1 MNQPPES
8 LAAAWNQL
16 LTRVLPFADVASA
29 DLPLKRLLRLSLFQV
44 SVGMAVI
51 LLHGTL
57 NRVLVV
63 EMHVPAWLV
72 GAMVSLPLL
81 VAPLRALVGHRSD
94 YHHSAFGLRR
104 VPYIWLGT
112 MLQFGGLAIMP
123 FALVLL
129 ADDTNRLHVLGQA
142 ASALSFLLVGGG
154 LHTTQTAGLA
164 LATDLA
170 PEETRPRVVAM
181 LYVMLLTGMVCCG
194 LLFGQLLEGFTPA
207 KLIQLLQGAAVAT
220 IVFNLIALWKQ
231 EAVDPGR
238 AAAPP
243 VRPSFRETWADF
255 MAGGSAGRL
264 LLAVGLGAAGFT
276 MQDILLEPFG
286 GEVLHQTVAQT
297 TWLTAIL
304 AGGNLAAFV
313 LAGYLLGRGGEP
325 LRLATF
331 GLVVGIGAFSAVIA
345 ADAMSSAWTFRSGAA
360 LIGFG
365 NGLFSVGTL
374 IAAMAQAEVEHR
386 GLALGAWGAVQA
398 TAAGSAVGISGVMK
412 DLITGYAA
420 HHGSFGLAVSPPSL
434 GYGSVYS
441 LEILILALTLPVI
454 LPLALRAGA
463 RTDGEGR
470 RIGLVQMPS

>member
-1 MNQPPES
+1 MTQLDPS
-8 LAAAWNQL
+8 VTLAWNQF
-16 LTRVLPFADVASA
+16 LTRILPFADVASV
-29 DLPLKRLLRLSLFQV
+29 DLPLKRLLRLSLFQL
-44 SVGMAVI
+44 SVGMALV
-51 LLHGTL
+51 LLNGTL

-72 GAMVSLPLL
+72 GLMVSLPLL

-112 MLQFGGLAIMP
+112 LLQFGGFAIMP

-129 ADDTNRLHVLGQA
+129 ADDANRLHILGEGF
-142 ASALSFLLVGGG
+142 SALAFLLVGAG

-170 PEETRPRVVAM
+170 PEEARPRVVAM
-181 LYVMLLTGMVCCG
+181 LYVMLLSGMVCCG
-194 LLFGQLLEGFTPA
+194 LIFGKLLQDFDTG
-207 KLIQLLQGAAVAT
+207 KLIALLQGVAVLT
-220 IVFNLIALWKQ
+220 IAFNLIALWKQ
-231 EAVDPGR
+231 EAIDAKR
-238 AAAPP
+238 AAAPEQ
-243 VRPSFRETWADF
+243 RPSFRDTWADF
-255 MAGGSAGRL
+255 ISGGQSGRL

-286 GEVLHQTVAQT
+286 GEILHQTVSQT

-304 AGGNLAAFV
+304 AGGNLIAFALV
-313 LAGYLLGRGGEP
+313 ARLLGRGGDP
-325 LRLATF
+325 QRVAIVGVL
-331 GLVVGIGAFSAVIA
+331 VGIVAFAAVIA
-345 ADAMSSAWTFRSGAA
+345 ADALDSAWVFRSGTL

-374 IAAMAQAEVEHR
+374 IAAMALAQREHR

-398 TAAGSAVGISGVMK
+398 TAAGTAVGISGVMK
-412 DLITGYAA
+412 DVITNFAG
-420 HHGSFGLAVSPPSL
+420 HHASFGLSVSPPSL

-441 LEILILALTLPVI
+441 LEILLLIATLPVI
-454 LPLALRAGA
+454 VSLARGPATRLAV
-463 RTDGEGR
+463 GET
-470 RIGLVQMPS
+470 RIGLTQIP